1 MLICQALD
9 WTPRLVK
16 DGLFFFFL
24 GVHTAIE
31 EPPGKVTEYLL
42 AAPIVRFF
50 PRTAHAEGGTQESLL
65 IKSLA

>member
-1 MLICQALD
+1 MPGSGLD
-9 WTPRLVK
+9 TKISERWSF
-16 DGLFFFFL
+16 FFFFL

-42 AAPIVRFF
+42 AAPMVRFF

>member
-1 MLICQALD
+1 MPGSGSDTKISER
-9 WTPRLVK
+9 WS
-16 DGLFFFFL
+16 FFFL

-50 PRTAHAEGGTQESLL
+50 PRTAHAEGGMQDSL
-65 IKSLA
+65 